1 MLILAGLIA
10 SLLLSALIYLA
21 SQNGHFRVRRSLE
34 IDAAVESAFDAVLDF
49 KSWPL
54 WSPWLMHEPDTPLD
68 YSEKVRVEDGYYS
81 WDGKVIG
88 AGKVTHLEIRPGR
101 SIHQQIEF
109 QRPFKSV
116 NQVDWEFEKIGA
128 RTLVTWEMRGKMPF
142 LLRFMAKRIEP
153 IIARDCELG
162 LALLGGYLN
171 EAMPHPQ
178 LDFIGDDEL
187 EPFHYWAI
195 PCNGNLRQLE
205 AARRSNIETLRSSPA
220 GRIGL
225 SLTLYQRFDPL
236 GVQFQAE
243 IAVPI
248 SDNTPPSNYRQ
259 RSFSGGHYYKMTL
272 HGDLRFLPLAWHA
285 LASHCR
291 MHKIKTEATRPA
303 LEIYHQDPGE
313 SDDNNQQVTTLFLPI
328 RK

>member
-1 MLILAGLIA
+1 MWILAGLIG
-10 SLLLSALIYLA
+10 SILLAALIYLA
-21 SQNGHFRVRRSLE
+21 CQKGRFRVRRSLE
-34 IDAAVESAFDAVLDF
+34 IDATVEAVFDAVLDL

-54 WSPWLMHEPDTPLD
+54 WSPWLMHEPDTHLD
-68 YSEKVRVEDGYYS
+68 YSEKINTEGGHYS

-101 SIHQQIEF
+101 AIHQQIELR
-109 QRPFKSV
+109 RPFKLV
-116 NQVDWEFEKIGA
+116 NQVDWEFEKVGA

-142 LLRFMAKRIEP
+142 LWRFMAKRMESM
-153 IIARDCELG
+153 IARDYELG

-178 LDFIGDDEL
+178 LDFIGDEEL
-187 EPFHYWAI
+187 EQFHYWAI

-220 GRIGL
+220 SRIGL
-225 SLTLYQRFDPL
+225 SLTLYQQFDPL

-248 SDNTPPSNYRQ
+248 SDNTPLSNYRQ
-259 RSFSGGHYYKMTL
+259 RSFNGGHYFKMTL

-285 LASHCR
+285 LANHCR
-291 MHKIKTEATRPA
+291 LHKIKTEPTRPT
-303 LEIYHQDPGE
+303 LEIYHQDPGDA
-313 SDDNNQQVTTLFLPI
+313 DDSNQQVTTLFLPI

>member
-1 MLILAGLIA
+1 MWILAGLIG
-10 SLLLSALIYLA
+10 SILLAALIYLVC
-21 SQNGHFRVRRSLE
+21 QKGHFRVRRSLE
-34 IDAAVESAFDAVLDF
+34 IDATVEAAFDAVLDL

-54 WSPWLMHEPDTPLD
+54 WSPWLMHEPDTHLD
-68 YSEKVRVEDGYYS
+68 YSENVNAEGGHYS
-81 WDGKVIG
+81 WDGKVVG

-101 SIHQQIEF
+101 AIHQQIEL
-109 QRPFKSV
+109 QRPFKLV
-116 NQVDWEFEKIGA
+116 NQVDWEFEKTGA
-128 RTLVTWEMRGKMPF
+128 RTLVTWEMHGKMPF
-142 LLRFMAKRIEP
+142 LWRFMTKRMESM
-153 IIARDCELG
+153 IARDYELG

-171 EAMPHPQ
+171 EAMSHPQ
-178 LDFIGDDEL
+178 LDFIGDEEL
-187 EPFHYWAI
+187 QQFHYWAI

-205 AARRSNIETLRSSPA
+205 SARRSNIETLRSSPA
-220 GRIGL
+220 SRIGL
-225 SLTLYQRFDPL
+225 SLTLYQQFDPL

-248 SDNTPPSNYRQ
+248 SDNTPLSNYRQ
-259 RSFSGGHYYKMTL
+259 RSFNGGHYFKMTL

-291 MHKIKTEATRPA
+291 MHKIKTEPTRPA

-313 SDDNNQQVTTLFLPI
+313 ADDSNQPVTTLFLPI